1 MSDNDEYLRLP
12 HGMHDREE
20 EWIKRERKILDFHA
34 QSGKRIG
41 CKLQKYS
48 PLGYESTFIKGANT
62 AKDKVYTLNSK
73 SGKSLIL
80 SCDSTPSVFRKYV
93 VDSNGEAQRIA
104 FVAPLFRYRNSHNR
118 YFTQLG
124 YSLINE
130 KPTDYEEI
138 DINLVQLAKSM
149 TDLFSNCGIKTK
161 IHINDYKALRAVLGQ
176 YISQEELPI
185 VIHRLQFASKDE
197 RIEIFKQFITDE
209 NKCKEMIELFNEK
222 PRIIRYKDKKDNK
235 LNLPEEYMD
244 LYKMGEALNYFN
256 GVDVYFDPADLHSI
270 ETIDRFALRF
280 RTLDNIALGDG
291 GEYTKY
297 AHRWNNKIRNFWSV
311 ASGVEAIERNSQNLN
326 IEEAKRKIA
335 VYNIDASND
344 FVLQVMKK
352 LGDMEENVAYKGIA
366 KNIGKMIKKAQKD
379 YSHFVVIGANE
390 ENGGD
395 IRIKS
400 INSDEVITIK
410 SPTKK
415 EKEFNK
421 ETEDSELDER

>member
-1 MSDNDEYLRLP
+1 
-12 HGMHDREE
+12 
-20 EWIKRERKILDFHA
+20 
-34 QSGKRIG
+34 
-41 CKLQKYS
+41 
-48 PLGYESTFIKGANT
+48 
-62 AKDKVYTLNSK
+62 
-73 SGKSLIL
+73 
-80 SCDSTPSVFRKYV
+80 
-93 VDSNGEAQRIA
+93 
-104 FVAPLFRYRNSHNR
+104 
-118 YFTQLG
+118 
-124 YSLINE
+124 
-130 KPTDYEEI
+130 
-138 DINLVQLAKSM
+138 
-149 TDLFSNCGIKTK
+149 
-161 IHINDYKALRAVLGQ
+161 
-176 YISQEELPI
+176 
-185 VIHRLQFASKDE
+185 
-197 RIEIFKQFITDE
+197 
-209 NKCKEMIELFNEK
+209 MIELFNEK

-291 GEYTKY
+291 GEYTRY

-410 SPTKK
+410 TPTKK